1 MVVVEEVNPDDVP
14 VELLLEADPS
24 EVNIQSYL
32 SGGWCFA
39 AREQDRVVG
48 ACIVKTISD
57 GCVEIFNVS
66 VMPELQGRGIGMQLL
81 NCVLDE
87 LSSRSIHRVELGT
100 GTFGY
105 QLTFYQ
111 RLGFRVAG
119 VIENHFLDHYPEPI
133 FENGLQHKDMLRL
146 YLNLTE

>member
-1 MVVVEEVNPDDVP
+1 MVFEEVNPDDVP

-24 EVNIQSYL
+24 EANIQSYL

-39 AREQDRVVG
+39 AREQDRIVG

-57 GCVEIFNVS
+57 RCVEIFNVS
-66 VMPELQGRGIGMQLL
+66 VMPELQGRGIGTQLL
-81 NCVLDE
+81 NYVLDG
-87 LSSRSIHRVELGT
+87 LAQRSIKRVELGT

-111 RLGFRVAG
+111 RLGFRVSD
-119 VIENHFLDHYPEPI
+119 VITNHFLDHYPEPI
-133 FENGLQHKDMLRL
+133 FEHGIQHKDMLRL
-146 YLNLTE
+146 YLDLVD

>member
-1 MVVVEEVNPDDVP
+1 MVFEEVNPDDVP

-24 EVNIQSYL
+24 EANIQSYL

-39 AREQDRVVG
+39 AREQGRVVG
-48 ACIVKTISD
+48 ACIVKATSG
-57 GCVEIFNVS
+57 GCVEIFNIS
-66 VMPELQGRGIGMQLL
+66 VMPEQQSRGIGSSLL
-81 NCVLDE
+81 NYVLDE
-87 LSSRSIHRVELGT
+87 LALRSISRVELGT

-119 VIENHFLDHYPEPI
+119 VIENHFLGHYPEPI

-146 YLNLTE
+146 YLNLVG